1 MLAIG
6 IGRLESALRSSS
18 RPVLHG
24 AVRIVQELGKSRA
37 SAVAIRGYT
46 VDDMVQQD
54 ESMINPTADAM
65 RGDDEAGDAES
76 GNVFG

>member
-1 MLAIG
+1 M
-6 IGRLESALRSSS
+6 
-18 RPVLHG
+18 LHG

-46 VDDMVQQD
+46 VDEMAQQD

-65 RGDDEAGDAES
+65 KGEDEAGDAEAGS
-76 GNVFG
+76 VIERKWIARNSNIFASFWRT

>member
-1 MLAIG
+1 M
-6 IGRLESALRSSS
+6 
-18 RPVLHG
+18 LHG

-46 VDDMVQQD
+46 VDEMAQQD

-65 RGDDEAGDAES
+65 KGEDETGDAEAGS
-76 GNVFG
+76 VMERKWIGGNSIIFALF

>member
-1 MLAIG
+1 MG
-6 IGRLESALRSSS
+6 FCRLESALRSSS

-46 VDDMVQQD
+46 VDDMAQQD
-54 ESMINPTADAM
+54 ESMINPTADLHKV
-65 RGDDEAGDAES
+65 DDEAGDAEAGS
-76 GNVFG
+76 FLISID